1 MKGLQHSVI
10 EIKDTENTN
19 IDKILV
25 FLKPQRQQIDVKT
38 TRKEAQE
45 ILQKVKIRDKAP
57 SFKFDPRILALVLS
71 MIISTMTLLFV
82 IF

>member
-1 MKGLQHSVI
+1 MKGLQHNVI

-25 FLKPQRQQIDVKT
+25 FLKPHRQQIDVKT

-57 SFKFDPRILALVLS
+57 YFKFDLRLVAMVLS
-71 MIISTMTLLFV
+71 LIVSAFTLLVV

>member
-1 MKGLQHSVI
+1 MRGLQHNVI

-19 IDKILV
+19 IDRILV

-57 SFKFDPRILALVLS
+57 SFKFDLRLVAMVLS
-71 MIISTMTLLFV
+71 LIVSAFTLLVV

>member
-1 MKGLQHSVI
+1 MRGLQHNVI

-25 FLKPQRQQIDVKT
+25 FLKPHRQQIDVKT

-45 ILQKVKIRDKAP
+45 ILQKVK
-57 SFKFDPRILALVLS
+57 SVQVSGHGSILTATELS
-71 MIISTMTLLFV
+71 PIPNGRATFV
-82 IF
+82 SMM

>member
-1 MKGLQHSVI
+1 MKGLHHSVI
-10 EIKDTENTN
+10 EIKDTENSN

-25 FLKPQRQQIDVKT
+25 FLKPQRQKIDVGT

-45 ILQKVKIRDKAP
+45 ILQKVKIRPKIQPHPLPWRLIA
-57 SFKFDPRILALVLS
+57 LAFS
-71 MIISTMTLLFV
+71 IIISTLTLLIV

>member
-1 MKGLQHSVI
+1 MKGLQHNVI

-25 FLKPQRQQIDVKT
+25 FLKPHRQQIDVKT

-45 ILQKVKIRDKAP
+45 ILQKVKIRDKAS
-57 SFKFDPRILALVLS
+57 SFKIDLRLVAMVLS
-71 MIISTMTLLFV
+71 LIVSAFTLLVV

>member
-1 MKGLQHSVI
+1 MRGLQHNVI

-25 FLKPQRQQIDVKT
+25 FLKPHRQQIDVKT

-57 SFKFDPRILALVLS
+57 SFKFDLRLIAMVLS
-71 MIISTMTLLFV
+71 LIVSAFTLLIV

>member
-1 MKGLQHSVI
+1 MKGLHHSVI

-25 FLKPQRQQIDVKT
+25 FLKPQRQKIDVAT

-45 ILQKVKIRDKAP
+45 ILQKVKLKKQFPVFRLP
-57 SFKFDPRILALVLS
+57 LRIVVL
-71 MIISTMTLLFV
+71 IISLLVSTISLLAV

>member
-1 MKGLQHSVI
+1 MRGLQHNVI

-25 FLKPQRQQIDVKT
+25 FLKPHRQQIDVKT

-57 SFKFDPRILALVLS
+57 SLKFDLRLIAMVLS
-71 MIISTMTLLFV
+71 LIVSAFTLLVV

>member
-1 MKGLQHSVI
+1 MRGLQHNVI

-25 FLKPQRQQIDVKT
+25 FLKPHRQQIDVKT

-57 SFKFDPRILALVLS
+57 SFKFDLRLIAMVLS
-71 MIISTMTLLFV
+71 LIVSAFTLLVV

>member
-1 MKGLQHSVI
+1 MRGLQHNVI

-19 IDKILV
+19 IDRILV
-25 FLKPQRQQIDVKT
+25 FLKPHRQHIDVKT

-57 SFKFDPRILALVLS
+57 SFKIDLRLVAMVLS
-71 MIISTMTLLFV
+71 LIVSAFTLLVV

>member
-1 MKGLQHSVI
+1 MKGLQHNVI

-25 FLKPQRQQIDVKT
+25 FLKPHRQQIDVKT

-57 SFKFDPRILALVLS
+57 SFKFDLRLVAMVLS
-71 MIISTMTLLFV
+71 LIISAFTLLVV